1 MGTSMNTKV
10 IKMKTITPMCSHG
23 AEKEAELRLT
33 EVKHAMRFW
42 WRTINYYSD
51 CDKLKQKERALFGG
65 LTNKS
70 PLLLKPELDKELHN
84 VEITM
89 KVRKLPKIKAIESQ
103 TIKFGMMSDK
113 HIDQYINMLELTSYL
128 GGIGQRSREGYGAFK
143 ILNQKTK
150 ITNRNELLQRIKA
163 LINET
168 GNQSIK
174 DSYGNNNYDIN
185 IDVPLGAKYPM
196 VKKIIIGNEIN
207 QKEQVT
213 SIFLDEVASLV
224 KKVNPIGELEPY
236 IYISCYEL
244 EKGNII
250 PILTQLTYPKKVGL
264 KKYLDYCQE
273 YISGFRSL

>member
-84 VEITM
+84 VEITI

-113 HIDQYINMLELTSYL
+113 PIEQYLNMLELASYL
-128 GGIGQRSREGYGAFK
+128 GGIGQRSRRGYGAFK

-163 LINET
+163 LINEI
-168 GNQSIK
+168 GNESIK
-174 DSYGNNNYDIN
+174 NSVESNGCEID
-185 IDVPLGAKYPM
+185 IDVAAEYSM
-196 VKKIIIGNEIN
+196 VKKIIIGNEIK
-207 QKEQVT
+207 QKQKGT
-213 SIFLDEVASLV
+213 SVFLGRTASLV
-224 KKVNPIGELEPY
+224 KKIRPMGELDPY
-236 IYISCYEL
+236 IYITCYEL
-244 EKGNII
+244 QNGGVV
-250 PILTQLTYPKKVGL
+250 PILTQLTYPKKGEES
-264 KKYLDYCQE
+264 KRYLEYCQE

>member
-84 VEITM
+84 VEITI

-128 GGIGQRSREGYGAFK
+128 GGIGQRSRKGYGAFK

>member
-1 MGTSMNTKV
+1 MGTSMNTRV

-89 KVRKLPKIKAIESQ
+89 KVRKSPKIKAIESQ
-103 TIKFGMMSDK
+103 TIKFGIMSDK
-113 HIDQYINMLELTSYL
+113 HIDQYLNMLELISYL
-128 GGIGQRSREGYGAFK
+128 GGIGQRSRKGYGAFK

-185 IDVPLGAKYPM
+185 IDVPLWAKYPM

-207 QKEQVT
+207 QKKQVT

-236 IYISCYEL
+236 IYISCYES

-250 PILTQLTYPKKVGL
+250 PILTQLTYHKKVGL
-264 KKYLDYCQE
+264 KKYLDYCRE